1 MSDDIHEVYAVR
13 YGHHGGRN
21 ASMNF
26 IGGDPHQAS
35 QDLAF
40 YVWAIVGKHGTI
52 VVDTGFDEAMAKKR
66 ERSIL
71 KPVGEAL
78 KSIGIQPDRVDH
90 VIISHLH
97 YDHCGNYDVFPR
109 ARYHLQDCEMDYATG
124 RCMCEQKFKL
134 PFEADDVTAMVH
146 KVFDGR
152 VTFHDGD
159 GEIVP
164 GVSVHHIGGH
174 SKGLQA
180 VRVKTKRGNVVLA
193 SDSTHLY
200 AHLHERRVF
209 PITYNANDA
218 VKGYARLEALA
229 SSRNHVIPGHDPR
242 VLELYAP
249 PSDALKGWA
258 VRLDAEPVKA

>member
-13 YGHHGGRN
+13 YAHHSGRN

-40 YVWAIVGKHGTI
+40 YVWAIVGPHGTI

-66 ERSIL
+66 ERAIL
-71 KPVGEAL
+71 KPVAEAL
-78 KSIGIQPDRVDH
+78 KSAGIQPDRVDH

-97 YDHCGNYDVFPR
+97 YDHCGNYDVFPK
-109 ARYHLQDCEMDYATG
+109 ARYHLQDCEMNFATG
-124 RCMCEQKFKL
+124 RCMCDEKMRVA
-134 PFEADDVTAMVH
+134 FEADDVTAMVR
-146 KVFDGR
+146 KVFADR
-152 VTFHDGD
+152 VIFHEGD
-159 GEIVP
+159 EEVVP

-193 SDSTHLY
+193 SDSSHLY
-200 AHLHERRVF
+200 AHLNERKVF
-209 PITYNANDA
+209 PITYNADDA
-218 VKGYARLEALA
+218 IKGYARLEALA
-229 SSRNHVIPGHDPR
+229 SSRAHVIPGHDPK

-249 PSDALKGWA
+249 PSDALKGWV
-258 VRLDAEPVKA
+258 VRLDAEPIKT

>member
-13 YGHHGGRN
+13 YAHHSGRN

-66 ERSIL
+66 ERTIL
-71 KPVGEAL
+71 KPLAEAL
-78 KSIGIQPDRVDH
+78 KSAGIQPDRVDH

-97 YDHCGNYDVFPR
+97 YDHCGNYDIFPK
-109 ARYHLQDCEMDYATG
+109 ARYHLQDCEMNFATG
-124 RCMCEQKFKL
+124 RCMCDAKMRVA
-134 PFEADDVTAMVH
+134 FEADDVTAMVR
-146 KVFDGR
+146 KVFADR
-152 VTFHDGD
+152 VTFHEGD
-159 GEIVP
+159 AEVVP

-193 SDSTHLY
+193 SDSSHLY
-200 AHLHERRVF
+200 SHLDERKVF
-209 PITYNANDA
+209 PITYNADDA
-218 VKGYARLEALA
+218 IKGYARLEQLA
-229 SSRNHVIPGHDPR
+229 SSRSHIVPGHDHQ
-242 VLELYAP
+242 VLERYAP
-249 PSDALKGWA
+249 PSDALKGWV
-258 VRLDAEPVKA
+258 VRLDAEPVKT

>member
-1 MSDDIHEVYAVR
+1 MSNDIHEVYAVR
-13 YGHHGGRN
+13 YAHHGGRN

-35 QDLAF
+35 QDLDF
-40 YVWAIVGKHGTI
+40 YVWAIVGSKGTI

-66 ERSIL
+66 ERTIL
-71 KPVGEAL
+71 KPVAEAL
-78 KSIGIQPDRVDH
+78 KSIGVAADKVSD

-97 YDHCGNYDVFPR
+97 YDHCGNYETFPN

-124 RCMCEQKFKL
+124 RCMCDQKFRL
-134 PFEADDVTAMVH
+134 PFEADDVTAMVR
-146 KVFDGR
+146 KVFAGR

-159 GEIVP
+159 DEIAP
-164 GVSVHHIGGH
+164 GVTVHHIGGH

-200 AHLHERRVF
+200 AHLDEKKVF
-209 PITYNANDA
+209 PITFSAEDA
-218 VKGYARLEALA
+218 IKGYAKLEALA
-229 SSRNHVIPGHDPR
+229 SSRNHIVPGHDPK
-242 VLELYAP
+242 VLERYPAA
-249 PSDALKGWA
+249 SDALKGWV
-258 VRLDAEPVKA
+258 VRLDADPVKS